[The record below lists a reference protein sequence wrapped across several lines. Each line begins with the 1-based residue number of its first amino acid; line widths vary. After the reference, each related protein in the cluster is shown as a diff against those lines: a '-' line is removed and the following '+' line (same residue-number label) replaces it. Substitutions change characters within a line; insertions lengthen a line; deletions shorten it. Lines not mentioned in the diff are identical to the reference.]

1 MTALTMDRKTDQM
14 GTPDVVWPQL
24 LNFPVE
30 ANTTIYGGALVALNA
45 AGNAVPAS
53 AVEALRCVGRCERG
67 QANTTAAGFGAAGA
81 LTVQVHPGVFFFN
94 CPDSSIAAAN
104 VFQNCYAVDDNN
116 VSLSDAGGTRP
127 YAGIIYAVN
136 SSSVVDSGQVAVFVG
151 MPNAYAANPEL
162 ASGSAFSARAVVT
175 TLHAYTGTTTG
186 VLTSTANGAF
196 GTQDGVTT
204 LAAGDVVIIPA
215 GTTNISAASDAGP
228 YQITALGAAGS
239 AWVLTRPDWWP
250 TGGTIGLGA
259 SIKLGGEGTLFGGT
273 VWKSFAA
280 KGTVIDTSDPA
291 LYPDKVTQSVA
302 LTAGTKTITNVP
314 IYSATRSSVLC
325 SLSAV
330 GGTVTTTVGYGTIV
344 AATPGALGTASA
356 VVDALAAGMTKQA
369 SDTSTILVT
378 ILNG

>member
-186 VLTSTANGAF
+186 VLT
-196 GTQDGVTT
+196 
-204 LAAGDVVIIPA
+204 
-215 GTTNISAASDAGP
+215 
-228 YQITALGAAGS
+228 
-239 AWVLTRPDWWP
+239 
-250 TGGTIGLGA
+250 
-259 SIKLGGEGTLFGGT
+259 
-273 VWKSFAA
+273 
-280 KGTVIDTSDPA
+280 
-291 LYPDKVTQSVA
+291 
-302 LTAGTKTITNVP
+302 
-314 IYSATRSSVLC
+314 
-325 SLSAV
+325 
-330 GGTVTTTVGYGTIV
+330 
-344 AATPGALGTASA
+344 
-356 VVDALAAGMTKQA
+356 
-369 SDTSTILVT
+369 
-378 ILNG
+378 